1 MAPKTG
7 PQFLIADDHTIFA
20 EALRMYLAR
29 SYTVVGV
36 VCDGRA
42 MVDEAVRLRPDV
54 IIVDIGMPL
63 LNGLDAARRINA
75 LAPNIKFIFLT
86 MRDDPNLAAAA
97 LELGSVAFVL
107 KHSGG
112 PELLKAIEQVLHGR
126 PYVTPKLR
134 AEDWAATK
142 ARARQFSRELTPRQR
157 DVVQL
162 FAEGRPMKEI
172 AGLLDLS
179 EKTVEFHKHHIMESF
194 HLRSNADLVLF
205 ALKHGLISVDS
216 DELVATKGARSRS

>member
-1 MAPKTG
+1 
-7 PQFLIADDHTIFA
+7 
-20 EALRMYLAR
+20 MYLER

-63 LNGLDAARRINA
+63 LNGLDAARRIKA
-75 LAPNIKFIFLT
+75 LAPDIKFIFLT

-112 PELLKAIEQVLHGR
+112 PELAQKPCAGETSLSLPVRLGISPVAHDF
-126 PYVTPKLR
+126 LR
-134 AEDWAATK
+134 
-142 ARARQFSRELTPRQR
+142 F
-157 DVVQL
+157 
-162 FAEGRPMKEI
+162 
-172 AGLLDLS
+172 
-179 EKTVEFHKHHIMESF
+179 
-194 HLRSNADLVLF
+194 
-205 ALKHGLISVDS
+205 
-216 DELVATKGARSRS
+216 